1 MSTPLMPG
9 DRVVFTSDKSGLKLR
24 GVVSDTLGLKTRGE
38 EMLVPVVRPRKQP
51 EHKPFTC
58 RADHDGVKPRELKTR
73 WIERSKL
80 RKLPD

>member
-1 MSTPLMPG
+1 MSTPLIPG
-9 DRVVFTSDKSGLKLR
+9 DRVVFISDKSGLKLR

-38 EMLVPVVRPRKQP
+38 EMLVPVVRPRQSN
-51 EHKPFTC
+51 KPVTC
-58 RADHDGVKPRELKTR
+58 KADHDGIKQRELKTR

>member
-1 MSTPLMPG
+1 MSTPLAPG
-9 DRVVFTSDKSGLKLR
+9 DRVVFVSEKSGLKLR

-38 EMLVPVVRPRKQP
+38 EMLVPVVRPRTSNKP
-51 EHKPFTC
+51 ETC
-58 RADHDGVKPRELKTR
+58 KADHDGTKPRELKTR